1 MKNERQLMHSNLLLE
16 KKKKPAADNLINY
29 SPKSFNNLKQ
39 LLPHMLTGEDLAKM
53 MKQDNFR
60 VFQKQLENLFVF

>member
-1 MKNERQLMHSNLLLE
+1 MKDNRCIQIYCWKK

-60 VFQKQLENLFVF
+60 VFQKGVVGCYQ